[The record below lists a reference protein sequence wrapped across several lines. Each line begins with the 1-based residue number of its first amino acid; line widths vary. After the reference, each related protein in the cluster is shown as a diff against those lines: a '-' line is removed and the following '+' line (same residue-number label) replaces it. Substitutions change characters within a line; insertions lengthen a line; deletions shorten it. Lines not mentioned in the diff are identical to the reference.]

1 MLSHTYSNTISENL
15 ELPDWGDLNESD
27 LDIEL
32 KMNGKFLHNR
42 SIAQSLYCT
51 IHLRYKEAMGSQ
63 HGYPTISD
71 P

>member
-42 SIAQSLYCT
+42 SIAQFTSDTKRQWVANTDTLQSP
-51 IHLRYKEAMGSQ
+51 IHNQTLG
-63 HGYPTISD
+63 
-71 P
+71 